1 MLRRHN
7 NAKEMPKFR
16 LLTRRLCTYYY
27 ICDSK
32 NLETSVIIFFPG
44 VERPGRS
51 QHRRRRAHCR
61 PSLHNYRRALA
72 RRFGLCGTS
81 RPACV
86 LDTLARELLA
96 ARVA

>member
-1 MLRRHN
+1 M
-7 NAKEMPKFR
+7 
-16 LLTRRLCTYYY
+16 
-27 ICDSK
+27 
-32 NLETSVIIFFPG
+32 IILFPG

-51 QHRRRRAHCR
+51 QHTRRRAHCR

-72 RRFGLCGTS
+72 RRFGFCVAS

-86 LDTLARELLA
+86 LDTIARELLA